1 MIGGSG
7 EDSGIKKSNVVNR
20 RMFIFA
26 AAKAV
31 VFFGIVG
38 RLFSLQ
44 ISENKKYLT
53 LSDKNRLREARLPP
67 VRGEFEDYFGNRI
80 AKNLTV
86 YQLHVVPE
94 QVEDFKTLIVRLKD
108 ILNLSSSE
116 LEELIKKK
124 NKQKPWETLIVSE
137 NLTWDEFSKINFYL
151 HELSGARPVL
161 TVGRNYPYNETYT
174 HVLGYVSEA
183 SVEDLISNEIIKE
196 RNVPGLR
203 VGKTGLEKALEKELI
218 GTNGVQRFEVN
229 AYGKRINQ
237 IDFNEGEQGK
247 RIKLTIDTE
256 IQKYTQE
263 LLNEKAGSISVMDIY
278 TGEIIAMNS
287 SPSFDPNLFLYG
299 IEKNK
304 WKEIKSNPLK
314 PLLNKTVSGLYSP
327 GSTIKPIVALS
338 ALENDVITTNMKVN
352 CRGHKHPL
360 ELYGMKYHCWKKQG
374 HGYMSLKNAIKQSC
388 DTYFYEAA
396 RLLGVDRLNETAKK
410 FGLGGVVLG
419 EYFNEKKG
427 VVPSTKWKKQAIGQ
441 NWYLGETLINGIGQ
455 GYIQTTPLQ
464 LCLMTA
470 QLANG
475 GHKIYPKI
483 IFDDQQESIES
494 IKQKMKFAAEKK
506 DEDSNIFSTTE
517 KLFNP
522 KEKNYKI
529 LYRNKENVKFVL
541 DAMFRST
548 NEVYG
553 TSFSSRIEDPKYQ
566 FAGKTG
572 TAQVKRITKEE
583 RELDLKTN
591 QIPYK
596 ERDHAWFVAFGP
608 YKEPRYAVSILVE
621 HGGSGSATA
630 APIAKKLF
638 KFVIDRHELREKINK
653 KNLASTDI

>member
-1 MIGGSG
+1 MIGGGG
-7 EDSGIKKSNVVNR
+7 EDTGIKKTNIVNR

-31 VFFGIVG
+31 VFFGIIG

-44 ISENKKYLT
+44 INENKKYLT
-53 LSDKNRLREARLPP
+53 LSDKNRLRESRLPP

-108 ILNLSSSE
+108 ILNFSNSD

-124 NKQKPWETLIVSE
+124 NKQKPWETLIISE

-183 SVEDLISNEIIKE
+183 SVEDLVGNEIIKQ

-203 VGKTGLEKALEKELI
+203 VGKTGLEKALENELI
-218 GTNGVQRFEVN
+218 GTNSVQRFEVN

-237 IDFNEGEQGK
+237 IDFQEGEQGK

-256 IQKYTQE
+256 IQKYTNE

-278 TGEIIAMNS
+278 SGEIIAMNS

-506 DEDSNIFSTTE
+506 DKDSNIFSATE

-522 KEKNYKI
+522 NEKNYEA

-572 TAQVKRITKEE
+572 TAQVKRITEEE

-596 ERDHAWFVAFGP
+596 QRDHAWYVAFGP
-608 YKEPRYAVSILVE
+608 YKDPRYAVSILVE
-621 HGGSGSATA
+621 HGGSGSSTA

-638 KFVIDRHELREKINK
+638 KFIIDRHELREEIRK
-653 KNLASTDI
+653 KNLI

>member
-1 MIGGSG
+1 MIGSG
-7 EDSGIKKSNVVNR
+7 EDSGFKKSNTINR

-44 ISENKKYLT
+44 INENKKYLT

-67 VRGEFEDYFGNRI
+67 VRGEFVDYFGNRI

-108 ILNLSSSE
+108 ILNLSNNH
-116 LEELIKKK
+116 LQELIKKK

-183 SVEDLISNEIIKE
+183 SVEDLVSNETIKE

-237 IDFNEGEQGK
+237 IDFKEGEQGK
-247 RIKLTIDTE
+247 TIKLTIDTE
-256 IQKYTQE
+256 IQKYTHK
-263 LLNEKAGSISVMDIY
+263 LLDGRAGSISVMDIY

-304 WKEIKSNPLK
+304 WKEIKQDPLK

-327 GSTIKPIVALS
+327 GSTIKPLVALS
-338 ALENDVITTNMKVN
+338 ALENDIITPNLKVN

-374 HGYMSLKNAIKQSC
+374 HGYMSLQNAIKQSC

-410 FGLGGVVLG
+410 FGLGDVVLG
-419 EYFNEKKG
+419 SYFNEKKG
-427 VVPSTKWKKQAIGQ
+427 VVPSTKWKKEAIGQ

-483 IFDDQQESIES
+483 IYENKQENIEI
-494 IKQKMKFAAEKK
+494 IKQKMKFAEKNK
-506 DEDSNIFSTTE
+506 LEDSNLLSATE
-517 KLFNP
+517 KLF
-522 KEKNYKI
+522 KKDEKTYDA

-548 NEVYG
+548 NEIYG

-572 TAQVKRITKEE
+572 TAQVKRITAAE

-596 ERDHAWFVAFGP
+596 ERDHAWYIAFGP
-608 YKEPRYAVSILVE
+608 YKNPRYAVSILVE
-621 HGGSGSATA
+621 HGGSGSSTA

-638 KFVIDRHELREKINK
+638 KFVIDRHELREKTKK
-653 KNLASTDI
+653 KNLVSTDI